1 MESRSTPQPRAGL
14 AGALDRFIGPGASP
28 AEIALQFGVAAAA
41 AVGAFLYA
49 AWVGVPSWSWPHHA
63 VAVLLGFDVMGG
75 VVTNATASARR
86 WYRREGRTARH
97 HMTFV
102 LAHGAHLVVVWLLF
116 AGRDALWLAG
126 AALYLIVAAASILAT
141 PRALQRAVALSA
153 YTGALALCLYI
164 LPEPPGLEW
173 FLPLFYLKLLVS
185 YLPADPSA

>member
-1 MESRSTPQPRAGL
+1 MQPESTPQPRAGL

-49 AWVGVPSWSWPHHA
+49 RWVGVPSWSWLHYA
-63 VAVLLGFDVMGG
+63 VAVLLAFDVMGG

-86 WYRREGRTARH
+86 WYHREGRTARH

-102 LAHGAHLVVVWLLF
+102 LAHGAHLIVVWLLF
-116 AGRDALWLAG
+116 AGRDVLWLAG
-126 AALYLIVAAASILAT
+126 AALYLIVAAALILAT
-141 PRALQRAVALSA
+141 PRYLQRAVALSA
-153 YTGALALCLYI
+153 FAGVLALCLHAW
-164 LPEPPGLEW
+164 PQPSGLEW